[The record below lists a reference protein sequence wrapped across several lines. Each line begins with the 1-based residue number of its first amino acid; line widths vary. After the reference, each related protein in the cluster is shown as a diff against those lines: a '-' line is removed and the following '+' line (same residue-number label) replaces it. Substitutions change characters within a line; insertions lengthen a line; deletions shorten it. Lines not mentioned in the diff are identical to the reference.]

1 MNFNHLIRTHSPFYF
16 SLPFF
21 NIFTPPIPYSLL
33 ILLINVPFL
42 LFVHTYDFSH
52 ICALYTHIYIHSYVC
67 WWSHFSFSYIKLLPL
82 IVVIVTTLLR
92 TDYNFYANVAVLL
105 VVSMTVL
112 EIRFIN
118 YLMFVVLFLTKN
130 QEHLIPNM
138 ISIFKR
144 FRIKITIFHF
154 PKFLKPFVFYLQKR
168 ENLKMMLLFDV

>member
-1 MNFNHLIRTHSPFYF
+1 MFLF
-16 SLPFF
+16 SCLCIHT
-21 NIFTPPIPYSLL
+21 IFHIYAHF
-33 ILLINVPFL
+33 I
-42 LFVHTYDFSH
+42 HTY
-52 ICALYTHIYIHSYVC
+52 IYIHTFVGDRIF
-67 WWSHFSFSYIKLLPL
+67 HFAAYCRDCNNVTAHGLQLLCKCSR
-82 IVVIVTTLLR
+82 IIGG
-92 TDYNFYANVAVLL
+92 
-105 VVSMTVL
+105 SMTVL